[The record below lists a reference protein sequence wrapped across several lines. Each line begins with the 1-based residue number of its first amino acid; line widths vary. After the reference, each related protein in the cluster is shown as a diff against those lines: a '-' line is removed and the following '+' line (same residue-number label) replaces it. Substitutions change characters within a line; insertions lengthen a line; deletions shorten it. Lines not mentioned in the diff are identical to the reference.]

1 MAGMT
6 YNQVPVVEK
15 EEKYDV
21 SSGIRRS
28 GPYVLDTTNLGLDS
42 YIPSFTPI
50 FADLTK
56 KTAKIVRNVKVVSNV
71 STTDTVIKVAKG
83 SLFVTGMFIGNGTKG
98 GKVIS
103 VDITNGDYD
112 SITVETTIGVAITSG
127 TVLFEAD
134 AADGKNQKYVANSA
148 LYGRWQVVNGI
159 NIISLLR
166 TAAEIEPSN
175 LTIPFSANDKDAL
188 KGWFQFNE

>member
-28 GPYVLDTTNLGLDS
+28 GPYVLDTTNLDLDS
-42 YIPSFTPI
+42 YIPSFTPVC
-50 FADLTK
+50 ADLTK

>member
-71 STTDTVIKVAKG
+71 SATDTVIKVAKG

>member
-50 FADLTK
+50 CADLTK

>member
-1 MAGMT
+1 MT

>member
-1 MAGMT
+1 MT

-28 GPYVLDTTNLGLDS
+28 GPYVLDTTNLDLDS
-42 YIPSFTPI
+42 YIPSFTPVC
-50 FADLTK
+50 ADLTK

-71 STTDTVIKVAKG
+71 LATDTVIKVAKG

-98 GKVIS
+98 GKVTS
-103 VDITNGDYD
+103 VDKTNGDYD

>member
-1 MAGMT
+1 MT

-71 STTDTVIKVAKG
+71 SATDTVIKVAKG